1 MTPKQPPRRTRPPEP
16 APEAAPLAAPQAV
29 PEPAPRAATYPPPH
43 PGAPGGAA
51 PTPEEE
57 AADPYDDLWDP
68 DMDTRPERIKK
79 TKARLRSD
87 PKSRGRPAPKGRRRE
102 EP

>member
-16 APEAAPLAAPQAV
+16 VPEAAPHAAPQAV
-29 PEPAPRAATYPPPH
+29 PEPAPLAATEDEPEPEASA
-43 PGAPGGAA
+43 GAEG
-51 PTPEEE
+51 TPEEE
-57 AADPYDDLWDP
+57 ADPYDDLWDP

-102 EP
+102 EL

>member
-29 PEPAPRAATYPPPH
+29 PEPAPRAATEDEPEPEASA
-43 PGAPGGAA
+43 GAEG
-51 PTPEEE
+51 TPEEE

-79 TKARLRSD
+79 TKARPVR
-87 PKSRGRPAPKGRRRE
+87 
-102 EP
+102 